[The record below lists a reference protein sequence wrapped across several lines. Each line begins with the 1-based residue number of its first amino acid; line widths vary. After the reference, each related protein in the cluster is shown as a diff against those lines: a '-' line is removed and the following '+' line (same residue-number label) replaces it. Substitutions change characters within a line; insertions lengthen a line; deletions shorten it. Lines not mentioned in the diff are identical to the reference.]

1 MPRFKKVFLAL
12 ILCVLAV
19 TGCSGKQQE
28 STLKEPSTNQ
38 DAAVTPKSKTYFV
51 FDTVVSIRVYDN
63 KVTDHHFAEIKAML
77 DDIENKMSRTIETSD
92 ISRVNANAGKHPVQV
107 SDETLYV
114 VKTAQKYSEMS
125 KGRFDVAIGT
135 LVSLWNINHEGA
147 HVPPQA
153 KIDEALKHVNYSNLV
168 LDEAKKTLFLKE
180 TDMALDLGGIAKGYA
195 ADRIAAYLTEREMNS
210 AIIDL
215 SGNIFALG
223 MKPGDQLWT
232 IGIQDPNESRGNQI
246 GSMKV
251 DNQTVVTSGIYERY
265 FIENGVQYHHILDS
279 KTGYPVVNDLNS
291 VSIVTDHSIDADALS
306 TTLFA
311 LGKEEGMKFVEN
323 MANTE
328 AIFITKDKK
337 IYATSGMREK
347 FTLTN
352 DAYAFAN

>member
-1 MPRFKKVFLAL
+1 MPRFKKLLLAL
-12 ILCVLAV
+12 ILGALAV
-19 TGCSGKQQE
+19 TGCSEKPQE
-28 STLKEPSTNQ
+28 ASPTPPSKVQDTAVKPKTN
-38 DAAVTPKSKTYFV
+38 TYFV
-51 FDTVVSIRVYDN
+51 FDTVVTIRIYDEN
-63 KVTDHHFAEIKAML
+63 VTDQHFVEMKAIL

-92 ISRVNANAGKHPVQV
+92 IAQVNANAGKHPVHV
-107 SDETLYV
+107 SDETFYV

-147 HVPPQA
+147 HVPPQT
-153 KIDEALKHVNYSNLV
+153 KIDEALKHVNYKNLV
-168 LDEAKKTLFLKE
+168 LDESKKTIYLKQSG
-180 TDMALDLGGIAKGYA
+180 MALDLGGIAKGYA
-195 ADRIAAYLTEREMNS
+195 ADRIAAYLTEQGINS

-215 SGNIFALG
+215 SGNIYALG
-223 MKPGDQLWT
+223 MKPGNQLWT

-246 GSMKV
+246 GSMKIQ
-251 DNQTVVTSGIYERY
+251 NQTVVTSGIYERY
-265 FIENGVQYHHILDS
+265 FVENGVQYHHILDS
-279 KTGYPVVNDLNS
+279 RTGYPVVNDLNS

-323 MANTE
+323 MPNTE

-337 IYATSGMREK
+337 VYATSGMREK

-352 DAYAFAN
+352 DAYQFAN